1 LVDLEVEEGAA
12 DDLDAVLLDFAE
24 FMRSRRIG
32 ENCDAVEARTL
43 FLKLLDKW
51 AAESATGAD
60 EEN

>member
-32 ENCDAVEARTL
+32 ENCDAAEARAL
-43 FLKLLDKW
+43 SLEFFD
-51 AAESATGAD
+51 
-60 EEN
+60 